1 MEAKVFADT
10 HGKKLKEVELQIL
23 ETQWPM
29 GKAEALGDPLANK
42 LTEVE
47 PQSYLEN
54 RVEVKAEALVVEKE
68 VALANKLTNRI
79 T

>member
-47 PQSYLEN
+47 P
-54 RVEVKAEALVVEKE
+54 
-68 VALANKLTNRI
+68 
-79 T
+79 